1 MTATDSIV
9 LSHAALPRAEL
20 PGITHRTLAGREHGL
35 TQLSIWRQ
43 TLAPGAATPP
53 HCHDTE
59 EVVLCHAG
67 QGEVHLGGRVHRFGA
82 ATSVLLPRDVPH
94 QIFNVGDEPM
104 EITGVFPAA
113 PVAVFD
119 LEGQPMALP
128 W

>member
-1 MTATDSIV
+1 MNIPDAVV
-9 LSHAALPRAEL
+9 LSHAVLPSAEL
-20 PGITHRTLAGREHGL
+20 PGITHRTLAGREHGA

-53 HCHDTE
+53 HSHDTE

-67 QGEVHLGGRVHRFGA
+67 RGEVHLAGRVHRFGA

-104 EITGVFPAA
+104 EITGVFPSA

-119 LEGQPMALP
+119 LEQRPMPLP